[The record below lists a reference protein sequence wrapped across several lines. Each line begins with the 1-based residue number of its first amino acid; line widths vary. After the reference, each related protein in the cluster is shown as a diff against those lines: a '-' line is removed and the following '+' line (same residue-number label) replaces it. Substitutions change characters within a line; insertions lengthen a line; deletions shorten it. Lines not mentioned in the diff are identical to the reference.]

1 MRIYFGPPGTGKTLF
16 AVRDA
21 VRLADPGWTPSEPDK
36 FATEAFDR
44 FWKIGERVEFVT
56 FSPSDQY
63 ETVVEAVRPYLELA
77 DATANAAT
85 PQGGQDTP
93 ATEQKSLAYQYWVGP
108 VLRIIRRAR
117 DHPTEQHVL
126 IIDEINRAD
135 ISQVLGPLIAAIE
148 ADKRLGSIF
157 PVPFNVRYD
166 REASHEWV
174 PANLHVIGTMNS
186 ADRNIALVD
195 VALRRRFEFARL
207 NPDDSLVSEWTTD
220 AAVAERLSPR
230 RLLRVLNLRIS
241 ELLGQ
246 DFTIGHSYLMSG
258 TTNAA
263 VVQAFA
269 THILPLLQEYF
280 YGDDTALLLMVSE
293 HPEDDPAQDRIFDI
307 TRTEAA
313 DLNEIFGE
321 RIGGT
326 AAAYLSGSGDTTPFR
341 LKVRDAF
348 WDSAAD
354 PPRPADPQSAARA
367 LRKIYSHEGPAAEAD
382 EAVPG
387 VEPAAPDQAPES

>member
-36 FATEAFDR
+36 FAVEAFDR
-44 FWKIGERVEFVT
+44 FWKIGDRVEFVT

-63 ETVVEAVRPYLELA
+63 ETVVEAIRPYLEVA
-77 DATANAAT
+77 DASGADS
-85 PQGGQDTP
+85 GEGQETKTKDP
-93 ATEQKSLAYQYWVGP
+93 RSLAYQYWVGP
-108 VLRIIRRAR
+108 ILRLIRRAR
-117 DHPTEQHVL
+117 DHPVEQHVL
-126 IIDEINRAD
+126 VIDEINRAD

-148 ADKRLGSIF
+148 ADKRLGSVF

-207 NPDDSLVSEWTTD
+207 NPDESLVPEWTTD
-220 AAVAERLSPR
+220 RAVERLSPR
-230 RLLRVLNLRIS
+230 RLLRVLNLRVS

-246 DFTIGHSYLMSG
+246 DFTIGHSYFMEEE
-258 TTNAA
+258 TNEE
-263 VVQAFA
+263 VVEAFA
-269 THILPLLQEYF
+269 IHILPLLQEYF

-293 HPEDDPAQDRIFDI
+293 HPDDGLAPDRIFDI
-307 TRTEAA
+307 TKTEAA
-313 DLNEIFGE
+313 DLNKVFGE
-321 RIGGT
+321 RVGGT
-326 AAAYLSGSGDTTPFR
+326 AAAYLSGSGEATPFR
-341 LKVRDAF
+341 LKVREAF
-348 WDSAAD
+348 WNSAAD

-367 LRKIYSHEGPAAEAD
+367 LRKIYSREQPAPGPD
-382 EAVPG
+382 EAG
-387 VEPAAPDQAPES
+387 LGTEPAAPASTPDT